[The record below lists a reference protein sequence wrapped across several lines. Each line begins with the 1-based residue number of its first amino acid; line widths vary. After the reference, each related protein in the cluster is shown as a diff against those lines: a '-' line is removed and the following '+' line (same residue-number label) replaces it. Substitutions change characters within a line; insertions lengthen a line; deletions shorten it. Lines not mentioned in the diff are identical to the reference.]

1 MSLSYKD
8 VISDPAKMKRITK
21 AAFET
26 VDTDKSGYL
35 EREELEVVMANV
47 ARDIGVDKPTKEEVD
62 EMIIELDDNSDGRIS
77 LTEFQVL
84 IEQVLSVMA
93 QAEEDTDL

>member
-1 MSLSYKD
+1 MSLSIKD
-8 VISDPAKMKRITK
+8 VLADPEKLKKVTK

-35 EREELEVVMANV
+35 ERDELEVVMANV

-62 EMIIELDDNSDGRIS
+62 EMISELDENSDGRIS
-77 LTEFQVL
+77 IAEFQVL
-84 IEQVLSVMA
+84 IEQVLTVMA
-93 QAEEDTDL
+93 QAEEGL